1 MIIPRM
7 SANTIWSDPPAK
19 RSKFRIPAQAELDKN
34 VYKEMS
40 QNDLLTNF
48 KAAASTTVTFKIEDF
63 TAAEGD
69 YIFPHC
75 QVANSKFIN

>member
-1 MIIPRM
+1 
-7 SANTIWSDPPAK
+7 
-19 RSKFRIPAQAELDKN
+19 
-34 VYKEMS
+34 MS

-75 QVANSKFIN
+75 QVANSKFTN

>member
-7 SANTIWSDPPAK
+7 SAKTIWPDPPAK
-19 RSKFRIPAQAELDKN
+19 RSKHRISVQEELDKN

-40 QNDLLTNF
+40 QNDLLTKFN
-48 KAAASTTVTFKIEDF
+48 AATSTTVTFKIENF

-69 YIFPHC
+69 YILPHC

>member
-1 MIIPRM
+1 
-7 SANTIWSDPPAK
+7 
-19 RSKFRIPAQAELDKN
+19 
-34 VYKEMS
+34 MS
-40 QNDLLTNF
+40 QNDLLTKFN
-48 KAAASTTVTFKIEDF
+48 AATSTTVTFKIENF